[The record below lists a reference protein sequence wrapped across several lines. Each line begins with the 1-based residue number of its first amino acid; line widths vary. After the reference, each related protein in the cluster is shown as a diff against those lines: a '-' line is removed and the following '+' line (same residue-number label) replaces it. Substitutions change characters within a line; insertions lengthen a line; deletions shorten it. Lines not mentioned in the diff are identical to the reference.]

1 MVGILRKDCSL
12 PQRFCAAGDAM
23 GHLVA
28 KDVYGSLGQKID
40 SLTVRAP
47 QTETFRS
54 MLREIYTAEEA
65 ELIVAMPFAL
75 STLERI
81 AQVSGRDPAELE
93 PRLAALC
100 DKGLV
105 VDILLGDRYR
115 YMPAPFV
122 IGIFEFTMM
131 RVSGD
136 DPDIGKLSRL
146 FLDYFHE
153 GDFYAAN
160 FRDGQEVSVARAL
173 PHLDDLGDHVE
184 ILDYERVERI
194 IDEADTFSLGV
205 CSCRHTRHHAGERT
219 CKVPLETCT
228 SFGRAADYLVRH
240 RMARPISRSEMRD
253 VAQRSKELKLVFSVD
268 NVKKQP
274 AFLCHCCGCC
284 CDILEGI
291 NRHGYPNAIVSSTL
305 MPHVDMEECNGCQ
318 KCGRAC
324 HVSAIT
330 MIPDPMQAGSKRMF
344 KPVIDEERCIGCGV
358 CGLVCDPDAI
368 RMQKRTQHV
377 IHPETTFERVI
388 LQCLERGTLQNQ
400 LFDEPDRVS
409 HKVMR
414 GIVGGFLR
422 LSPVKKALMS
432 DTLRSRFLTALGSA
446 ATARGGADVLRM

>member
-1 MVGILRKDCSL
+1 
-12 PQRFCAAGDAM
+12 M
-23 GHLVA
+23 GHMVA
-28 KDVYGSLGQKID
+28 KDLYGSLGEKID
-40 SLTVRAP
+40 NLTVRTP
-47 QTETFRS
+47 QTETFRA
-54 MLREIYTAEEA
+54 MLRELYSPEEA
-65 ELIVAMPFAL
+65 ELIVRMPFSL
-75 STLERI
+75 STLDRI
-81 AQVSGRDPAELE
+81 AKVTGRDRNEIE
-93 PRLAALC
+93 PLLTGLC
-100 DKGLV
+100 EKGLV
-105 VDILLGDRYR
+105 VDLLLGGTYR

-131 RVSGD
+131 RMSGD
-136 DPDIGKLSRL
+136 DPGIGKLSKL
-146 FLDYFHE
+146 FSDYFHE
-153 GDFYAAN
+153 GDFFAAN
-160 FRDGQEVSVARAL
+160 CGDGQQVSVARAL

-194 IDEADTFSLGV
+194 IDEAEYFSVGV
-205 CSCRHTRHHAGERT
+205 CSCRHKKHHAGEQV

-240 RMARPISRSEMRD
+240 HMARPISRSEMRD
-253 VAQRSKELKLVFSVD
+253 IAQRSKELKLVFSVD
-268 NVKKQP
+268 NVQKQP

-284 CDILEGI
+284 CDIMEGI
-291 NRHGYPNAIVSSTL
+291 NRHGYPNAIVSSSL
-305 MPHVDMEECNGCQ
+305 MPRVVMGDCNGCQ

-330 MIPDPMQAGSKRMF
+330 MVADPMQAGTKRMF
-344 KPVIDEERCIGCGV
+344 KPVINEDLCIGCGV

-368 RMQKRTQHV
+368 KMVKRPQHV

-422 LSPVKKALMS
+422 LAPVKRALMS
-432 DTLRSRFLTALGSA
+432 DALRSRFLAALSA
-446 ATARGGADVLRM
+446 AAVAKGGAEMVRA

>member
-1 MVGILRKDCSL
+1 
-12 PQRFCAAGDAM
+12 M
-23 GHLVA
+23 GHMVA
-28 KDVYGSLGQKID
+28 KDIYGSLGQKID
-40 SLTVRAP
+40 NLTVRTP
-47 QTETFRS
+47 QTETFHA
-54 MLREIYTAEEA
+54 MLRELYSPEEA
-65 ELIVAMPFAL
+65 ELIVGMPFAL
-75 STLERI
+75 STLDRI
-81 AQVSGRDPAELE
+81 ARVTGRDRNEIE
-93 PRLAALC
+93 PLLTRLC

-105 VDILLGDRYR
+105 VDLLLGGSYR

-131 RVSGD
+131 RMSGD
-136 DPDIGKLSRL
+136 DPDIGKLSKL
-146 FLDYFHE
+146 FSDYFHE

-160 FRDGQEVSVARAL
+160 CRDGQQVTVARAL

-194 IDEADTFSLGV
+194 IDEAACFSVGV
-205 CSCRHTRHHAGERT
+205 CSCRHKKHHAGEQV

-240 RMARPISRSEMRD
+240 HMARPISRSEMRD
-253 VAQRSKELKLVFSVD
+253 IVQRSKDLKLVFSVD
-268 NVKKQP
+268 NVQKQP

-284 CDILEGI
+284 CDIMEGI
-291 NRHGYPNAIVSSTL
+291 NRHGYPNAIVSSSL
-305 MPHVDMEECNGCQ
+305 MPRVVMEDCNGCQ

-330 MIPDPMQAGSKRMF
+330 MIPDPMQAGTKRMF
-344 KPVIDEERCIGCGV
+344 KPVINEEQCIGCGV

-368 RMQKRTQHV
+368 KMVKRPQHV

-422 LSPVKKALMS
+422 LSPVKRALMS
-432 DTLRSRFLTALGSA
+432 DALRSRFLAALSA
-446 ATARGGADVLRM
+446 VAVAKGAAEMVRT

>member
-1 MVGILRKDCSL
+1 
-12 PQRFCAAGDAM
+12 M
-23 GHLVA
+23 GHLVG
-28 KDVYGSLGQKID
+28 KDVYGSLGRKID
-40 SLTVRAP
+40 DLTVRTP
-47 QTETFRS
+47 QTETFRR
-54 MLREIYTAEEA
+54 MLRALYTAEEA
-65 ELIVAMPFAL
+65 DLVVRMPFAL

-81 AQVSGRDPAELE
+81 ARVTGCEPAELE

-105 VDILLGDRYR
+105 IDILLGDRYR

-122 IGIFEFTMM
+122 IGMFEFTMM
-131 RVSGD
+131 RMRGD
-136 DPDIGKLSRL
+136 EPDIGRISRL

-160 FRDGQEVSVARAL
+160 FRDGQRVSVARTL

-194 IDEADTFSLGV
+194 IDEADSFSIGA
-205 CSCRHTRHHAGERT
+205 CSCRHAKHHAGQQT

-240 RMARPISRSEMRD
+240 GMARPIDRSEMRD
-253 VAQRSKELKLVFSVD
+253 VAQRSKDLKLVFSVD
-268 NVKKQP
+268 NVKEQP

-284 CDILEGI
+284 CDIMEGI

-305 MPHVDMEECNGCQ
+305 MPQVDMESCNGCQ

-324 HVSAIT
+324 HVSAIS
-330 MIPDPMQAGSKRMF
+330 MVPDPMQAGSKRMF
-344 KPVIDEERCIGCGV
+344 KPVIDEDRCIGCGV

-368 RMQKRTQHV
+368 RMVKRAQHV

-409 HKVMR
+409 HQVMR

-432 DTLRSRFLTALGSA
+432 DTLRSRFLASLGA
-446 ATARGGADVLRM
+446 AAAARGGNDVLRM

>member
-1 MVGILRKDCSL
+1 MGHMVGKDI
-12 PQRFCAAGDAM
+12 
-23 GHLVA
+23 
-28 KDVYGSLGQKID
+28 YGALGQKVD
-40 SLTVRAP
+40 NLTVHTP
-47 QTETFRS
+47 QTATFHA
-54 MLREIYTAEEA
+54 MLRELYSPEEA
-65 ELIVAMPFAL
+65 ELIVRMPFTLA
-75 STLERI
+75 TLERI
-81 AQVSGRDPAELE
+81 ATVTGRDGKDIE
-93 PRLAALC
+93 PVLTGLC
-100 DKGLV
+100 EKGLV
-105 VDILLGDRYR
+105 VDLLIGDSYR

-131 RVSGD
+131 RMGGD
-136 DPDIGKLSRL
+136 DPDIGRLSKLFS
-146 FLDYFHE
+146 DYFHE

-160 FRDGQEVSVARAL
+160 FRDGERVSVARTL

-194 IDEADTFSLGV
+194 IDEAEYFSVGV
-205 CSCRHTRHHAGERT
+205 CSCRHKKHHAGEQV

-240 RMARPISRSEMRD
+240 HMARPISRSEMHD
-253 VAQRSKELKLVFSVD
+253 IAQRSKDLKLVFSVD
-268 NVKKQP
+268 NVRNQP
-274 AFLCHCCGCC
+274 GFLCHCCGCC
-284 CDILEGI
+284 CDIMEGI
-291 NRHGYPNAIVSSTL
+291 NRHGYPNAIVSSSL
-305 MPHVDMEECNGCQ
+305 VPRVDMEDCNGCQ

-330 MIPDPMQAGSKRMF
+330 MVPDPMQAGTKRMF
-344 KPVIDEERCIGCGV
+344 KPVISEDQCSGCGV

-368 RMQKRTQHV
+368 RMEKRPQHV

-422 LSPVKKALMS
+422 LSPVRKALMS
-432 DTLRSRFLTALGSA
+432 DALRSRFLSA
-446 ATARGGADVLRM
+446 MAAGAAAKGGAEFTRL

>member
-1 MVGILRKDCSL
+1 
-12 PQRFCAAGDAM
+12 M
-23 GHLVA
+23 GHRVA
-28 KDVYGSLGQKID
+28 KDLYGALGAKID
-40 SLTVRAP
+40 QLTVRTP
-47 QTETFRS
+47 QTETFREI
-54 MLREIYTAEEA
+54 LRAVYSPEEA
-65 ELIVAMPFAL
+65 ELVVRMPFSL
-75 STLERI
+75 STAARIATITGIDLADLER
-81 AQVSGRDPAELE
+81 
-93 PRLAALC
+93 RLAALC

-105 VDILLGDRYR
+105 VDVLVGDSYR
-115 YMPAPFV
+115 YMPAPYV

-131 RVSGD
+131 RM
-136 DPDIGKLSRL
+136 PDADADVGRVAKLFS
-146 FLDYFHE
+146 DYFRQ

-160 FRDGQEVSVARAL
+160 FRHGEQVTVARAL

-184 ILDYERVERI
+184 ILDYEKLEHI
-194 IDEADTFSLGV
+194 IDEEGRFAVGV
-205 CSCRHTRHHAGERT
+205 CSCRHKKHHAGEKA

-228 SFGRAADYLVRH
+228 SFGSAADYLVRH
-240 RMARPISRSEMRD
+240 NMARPIAKAEMRD
-253 VAQRSKELKLVFSVD
+253 IAQRSRELKLVFSVD
-268 NVKKQP
+268 NVRQRP

-284 CDILEGI
+284 CDIMEGI

-305 MPHVDMEECNGCQ
+305 VPRVVVADCNGCQ

-330 MIPDPMQAGSKRMF
+330 MIPDPMQAGAKRMF
-344 KPVIDEERCIGCGV
+344 KPVINEDVCIGGGV

-368 RMQKRTQHV
+368 KMEKRPQRV

-409 HKVMR
+409 HEVMR

-432 DTLRSRFLTALGSA
+432 DTLRSRFLAALA
-446 ATARGGADVLRM
+446 AAAVAKGGAETVRM